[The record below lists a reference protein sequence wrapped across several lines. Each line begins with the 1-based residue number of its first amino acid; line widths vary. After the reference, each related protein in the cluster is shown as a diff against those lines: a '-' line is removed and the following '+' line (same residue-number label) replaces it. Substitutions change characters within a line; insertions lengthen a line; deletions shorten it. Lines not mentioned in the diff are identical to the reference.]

1 MDSLT
6 ISDAMYSG
14 MWTIVLCAM
23 PILLVAMSVGLLVG
37 IIQTATSIQ
46 EQTLSFIPKIL
57 AVMAAIAIFGPW
69 IFQMIGS
76 YTVGLFTNLFKYV
89 G

>member
-1 MDSLT
+1 METLT

-23 PILLVAMSVGLLVG
+23 PVLLVAMSVGLLVG

-69 IFQMIGS
+69 IFQMIGN
-76 YTVGLFTNLFKYV
+76 YTVELFTNLFKYV

>member
-1 MDSLT
+1 METLT

-23 PILLVAMSVGLLVG
+23 PVLLVAMSVGLLVG

-76 YTVGLFTNLFKYV
+76 YTVELFTNLFKYV